1 MMLATFVLSSDT
13 NAIIKQK
20 ERSLLDFG
28 TERSLARK
36 FSYLAL
42 SHSHKNPKSNA
53 ACEIIFRPN
62 LSPKLSIKLAQK
74 RLADG
79 IFSCFSHKT
88 ELI

>member
-36 FSYLAL
+36 FSCLAL
-42 SHSHKNPKSNA
+42 SNSRNNPKSNA
-53 ACEIIFRPN
+53 TC
-62 LSPKLSIKLAQK
+62 
-74 RLADG
+74 
-79 IFSCFSHKT
+79 
-88 ELI
+88 